1 MNGLGVA
8 VSRSCIASAESRPQ
22 HRGRLNPD
30 QKLSMMARDTSNIAR
45 LAAAFAWIVIAVIA
59 FATLTNIGFVYSL
72 YYKLSPWLMHPDVKT
87 YAHIEHVVA
96 FAVLGA
102 LFALAYPRRPLLVCA
117 IVTGAAAVLEFM
129 QTLTP
134 DRHGTLVD
142 ALEKMAGGLMGI
154 VLIRSIVLACA
165 AVRSGRCNQ

>member
-1 MNGLGVA
+1 MHQQNA
-8 VSRSCIASAESRPQ
+8 
-22 HRGRLNPD
+22 GRNIEAAFNPD
-30 QKLSMMARDTSNIAR
+30 QTISMMGRDTSNIAR

-102 LFALAYPRRPLLVCA
+102 LFALAYPRRLLLVCA
-117 IVTGAAAVLEFM
+117 IVTGAAAILEIM

-134 DRHGTLVD
+134 DRHGTLID
-142 ALEKMAGGLMGI
+142 ALEKMAGGIMGI
-154 VLIRSIVLACA
+154 VLIRSIALACA
-165 AVRSGRCNQ
+165 AARSRRPNQ